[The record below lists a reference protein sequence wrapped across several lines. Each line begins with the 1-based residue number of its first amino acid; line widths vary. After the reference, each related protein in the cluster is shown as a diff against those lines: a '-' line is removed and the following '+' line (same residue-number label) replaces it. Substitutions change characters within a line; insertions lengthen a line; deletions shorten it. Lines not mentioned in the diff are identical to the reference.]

1 MSSFETFTAEEIT
14 SVFEE
19 IGLEVEC
26 IVDEESEFS
35 FGGTRLICGLGGIEF
50 TCFLMGEEPFFD
62 GLSLLSSR
70 TAPPNPFYFCNRFN
84 SGPGVTRAFQPE
96 PMDDEDDLGVD
107 ENGRM
112 ELLARLF
119 IHFGGGVTKEHLEF
133 LIYMWIED
141 LYSFNEIE
149 DEEDEDEEIT
159 IDFEIPDNLSVAAIP
174 LIERI
179 SAYLELRGATDARGI
194 AKSLRVNKQK
204 VNGILYRNLKTFEK
218 SSHQPPIWS
227 LIQ

>member
-1 MSSFETFTAEEIT
+1 MSSFETFTVEEII

-19 IGLEVEC
+19 IGVEVEC
-26 IVDEESEFS
+26 IVEEESEYLP
-35 FGGTRLICGLGGIEF
+35 GGTRLVCDLGGIEF

-62 GLSLLSSR
+62 GFSLLSSR
-70 TAPPNPFYFCNRFN
+70 TAPPNPLYFCNRFN
-84 SGPGVTRAFQPE
+84 SGSGVTRAYQPE

-112 ELLARLF
+112 ELWARLF
-119 IHFGGGVTKEHLEF
+119 INFSGGVTKEHLEF

-149 DEEDEDEEIT
+149 DEEDIVEEIT
-159 IDFEIPDNLSVAAIP
+159 IDFEIPDNLSEAAIP

-179 SAYLELRGATDARGI
+179 SAFLELRGASNARDI
-194 AKSLRVNKQK
+194 AKAMRVNKQK
-204 VNGILYRNLKTFEK
+204 VNGVLYRNLKTFQK
-218 SSHQPPIWS
+218 SSDQPPIWS
-227 LIQ
+227 MMK

>member
-1 MSSFETFTAEEIT
+1 MSSFETFTAEEIV
-14 SVFEE
+14 SFFER
-19 IGLEVEC
+19 IGVEVEC
-26 IVDEESEFS
+26 IVDEESEYLS
-35 FGGTRLICGLGGIEF
+35 GGTRLICDLGGIEF

-70 TAPPNPFYFCNRFN
+70 TAPPNPLYFCNRFN
-84 SGPGVTRAFQPE
+84 SGPGVTRAYQPE

-119 IHFGGGVTKEHLEF
+119 INFSGGVTNEHLEF

-141 LYSFNEIE
+141 LYSFNGIE
-149 DEEDEDEEIT
+149 DEEVEVEEIA
-159 IDFEIPDNLSVAAIP
+159 IDFEIPDNLSKAAIP

-179 SAYLELRGATDARGI
+179 SAFLELRGASNARDI
-194 AKSLRVNKQK
+194 AKAMRVNKQK
-204 VNGILYRNLKTFEK
+204 VNGVLYRNLKTFHK
-218 SSHQPPIWS
+218 SSDQPPIWS
-227 LIQ
+227 MMK